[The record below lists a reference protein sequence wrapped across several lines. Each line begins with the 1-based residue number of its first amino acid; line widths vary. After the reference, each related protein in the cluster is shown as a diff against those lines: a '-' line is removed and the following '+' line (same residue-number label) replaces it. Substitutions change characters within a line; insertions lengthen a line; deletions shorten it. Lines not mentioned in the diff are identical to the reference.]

1 MEVEA
6 AMEEEEVM
14 ALSSAGTLG
23 QVCSLQIKLIISILL
38 EKRDIDISIILRS
51 LYRVFQ
57 GEI

>member
-1 MEVEA
+1 
-6 AMEEEEVM
+6 MEEEEVM
-14 ALSSAGTLG
+14 ALSSEGTLG

-38 EKRDIDISIILRS
+38 EKRDIDISIILGS

>member
-6 AMEEEEVM
+6 AMEEEVVM

-38 EKRDIDISIILRS
+38 EKRDIDISIILGS

>member
-6 AMEEEEVM
+6 AMEEEEVVM

-38 EKRDIDISIILRS
+38 EKKG
-51 LYRVFQ
+51 Y
-57 GEI
+57 